1 MANRPAST
9 AGEARLVAMRAAES
23 ARLAGMALRLAWSAS
38 RRLLCGIV
46 VLIVLEAW
54 LPLAQLALSKAVL
67 DRIARP
73 LQPALPVQDGSGPV
87 PLLAALPLGGL
98 IALAVF
104 VVGASQLLPTL
115 NATAMAMAGD
125 RMTGYITGRLIRATS
140 SWPGLARF
148 EDPGVA
154 DDLHRARERTT
165 MVGLDLVREGS
176 YGATALLGAA
186 GLGATLGALHP
197 LAPLLILVCSL
208 PQVVWQWRYL
218 QATANSLYIRT
229 PDSRRLWYYRDVT
242 MAPEPAK
249 DVRLYNLAPEFG
261 RRYEATFR
269 RTVDAMLPLYRRLT
283 VRSALGMAIGAG
295 ATGAVYL
302 YVVWLVAQGLRTL
315 GDIALYGGAAAMLH
329 GRLLSAGRMVSIVP
343 RDMAFL
349 PALNRVLH
357 APPDLPVPAHPRP
370 VPRPIREGIVF
381 HDVWFSYPGTPAR
394 QPAVLRGLKLALA
407 PGESLA
413 LVGHNGAGKTT
424 IVKLLLRFYDPTA
437 GRITLD
443 GIDLREY
450 DLEALRRR
458 TGVIF
463 QDFVRYELT
472 ARENVAVGDLTA
484 LREDARLLAAAQEA
498 GAAPLLE
505 TLPRGLDTLLGRRFG
520 GRELSG
526 GEWQKLAL
534 ARVFLRARPSP
545 PSPRSPGREGASSS
559 GAEILVLDEP
569 TAALDVPTEYEVY
582 TRFQELTRGRTTL
595 LISHRFST
603 VRLAQRILYLAE
615 GTIQEHGTHAELLAR
630 GGEYARLYHL
640 QASQYLGAAAGGVPA
655 RERDR

>member
-1 MANRPAST
+1 MAT
-9 AGEARLVAMRAAES
+9 RAAES
-23 ARLAGMALRLAWSAS
+23 AGLAGMALRLAWSAS

-46 VLIVLEAW
+46 VLVVLEAW

-87 PLLAALPLGGL
+87 PLLEALPLGGL

-104 VVGASQLLPTL
+104 VVGASRLLPTL

-329 GRLLSAGRMVSIVP
+329 DRLLSAGRMVSIVP

-443 GIDLREY
+443 GVDLREY

-484 LREDARLLAAAQEA
+484 LREEARLLAAAQEA

-520 GRELSG
+520 GRDLSG

-545 PSPRSPGREGASSS
+545 
-559 GAEILVLDEP
+559 
-569 TAALDVPTEYEVY
+569 
-582 TRFQELTRGRTTL
+582 
-595 LISHRFST
+595 
-603 VRLAQRILYLAE
+603 
-615 GTIQEHGTHAELLAR
+615 
-630 GGEYARLYHL
+630 
-640 QASQYLGAAAGGVPA
+640 
-655 RERDR
+655 